1 MIENYHNQGGN
12 IMKTAKTIFLALLSS
27 FCMPFTIPF
36 SIPFVII
43 LSISSKNNDEKV
55 EIFITIITL
64 GSHK

>member
-1 MIENYHNQGGN
+1 MIKSYRHPGGKK
-12 IMKTAKTIFLALLSS
+12 MATAKTIFWVLLSS

-43 LSISSKNNDEKV
+43 LSISSKNNEDKIEV
-55 EIFITIITL
+55 FITIITL